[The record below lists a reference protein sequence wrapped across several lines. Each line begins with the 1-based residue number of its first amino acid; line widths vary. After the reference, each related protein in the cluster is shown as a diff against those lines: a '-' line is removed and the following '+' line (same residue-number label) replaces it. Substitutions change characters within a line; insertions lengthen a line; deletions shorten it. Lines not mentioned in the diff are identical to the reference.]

1 MGSITRLGGFRA
13 LKKTPEVPYTT
24 KVNYREPTSRG
35 TTPPCVAS
43 AALRQHGLLSRW
55 QRAVSPPQPRQSRPE
70 RLASRTTW
78 KKAHYTASRHPHFE
92 AAPEGARR
100 RTCKGEQ
107 QRFPREDCRLSAY
120 QAAEAYRLTACSGR
134 LWRSE
139 NALPVNPSL
148 FILRRIGPCRCRS
161 PRLWVQ
167 AFNQAFILTPPLFT
181 SRGAAQRRRR
191 FFFGL
196 GDTLDTC
203 VSPGGTPPRAPA
215 SDNTSVRVCVRPV
228 LFRVLGT

>member
-1 MGSITRLGGFRA
+1 MNQLYNFRGTLFCPGHRCFAPWDRGGHVCFGAAQRRRGGNFGGIKRNTTRQ
-13 LKKTPEVPYTT
+13 
-24 KVNYREPTSRG
+24 PTSRVPRQSS
-35 TTPPCVAS
+35 PPCVAS

-107 QRFPREDCRLSAY
+107 QRFPREDRRLSAY

-139 NALPVNPSL
+139 LSL
-148 FILRRIGPCRCRS
+148 IHI
-161 PRLWVQ
+161 
-167 AFNQAFILTPPLFT
+167 
-181 SRGAAQRRRR
+181 
-191 FFFGL
+191 
-196 GDTLDTC
+196 
-203 VSPGGTPPRAPA
+203 
-215 SDNTSVRVCVRPV
+215 
-228 LFRVLGT
+228 

>member
-1 MGSITRLGGFRA
+1 MSVSAPRSGAAEAILGASNTTRQ
-13 LKKTPEVPYTT
+13 
-24 KVNYREPTSRG
+24 PTSRVPRQSS
-35 TTPPCVAS
+35 PPCVAS

-107 QRFPREDCRLSAY
+107 QRFPREDRRLSAY

-167 AFNQAFILTPPLFT
+167 AFNQAFI
-181 SRGAAQRRRR
+181 
-191 FFFGL
+191 
-196 GDTLDTC
+196 
-203 VSPGGTPPRAPA
+203 
-215 SDNTSVRVCVRPV
+215 
-228 LFRVLGT
+228 

>member
-1 MGSITRLGGFRA
+1 MFSSSTARESHLKRLVLQSGSPVGTLISPTGLPAPSCAVTSLITHELYILRTTA
-13 LKKTPEVPYTT
+13 LSLAIT
-24 KVNYREPTSRG
+24 
-35 TTPPCVAS
+35 
-43 AALRQHGLLSRW
+43 
-55 QRAVSPPQPRQSRPE
+55 PQPRQSRPE

-139 NALPVNPSL
+139 NALPVNPPL
-148 FILRRIGPCRCRS
+148 YILRRIGRIGRS
-161 PRLWVQ
+161 LRLWMQACGQ
-167 AFNQAFILTPPLFT
+167 AFMV
-181 SRGAAQRRRR
+181 RGCAG
-191 FFFGL
+191 FP
-196 GDTLDTC
+196 
-203 VSPGGTPPRAPA
+203 S
-215 SDNTSVRVCVRPV
+215 
-228 LFRVLGT
+228 